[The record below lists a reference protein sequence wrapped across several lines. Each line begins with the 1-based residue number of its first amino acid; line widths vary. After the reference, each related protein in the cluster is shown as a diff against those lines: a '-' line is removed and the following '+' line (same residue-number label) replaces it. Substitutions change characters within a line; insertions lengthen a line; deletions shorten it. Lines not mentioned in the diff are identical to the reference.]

1 MKHIISA
8 AMKGEVSKSSLSNI
22 GLDIDQIASMGI
34 NVNLLL
40 DVGASVLNPVSLI
53 KMGIDPQRSII
64 VIIIL
69 SHFFHYISV

>member
-1 MKHIISA
+1 
-8 AMKGEVSKSSLSNI
+8 MKGEVSKSSLENI
-22 GLDIDQIASMGI
+22 GLDMDQIASMGI

-69 SHFFHYISV
+69 FCFFITFSLNF